1 LAIRASLG
9 SCGRVVIDRAL
20 IEELTEKGRSLW
32 RRVGEEMAE
41 MFEVPGND
49 DEPALNVLRANTTP
63 DESAIWWG
71 GYERSG
77 RYRRSRTTAR
87 TREQVIETQPG
98 MVENWLAVIK
108 IVSNGLIGT
117 TIVLAVMVLLAC
129 VASIL
134 RSIVGSY

>member
-1 LAIRASLG
+1 
-9 SCGRVVIDRAL
+9 
-20 IEELTEKGRSLW
+20 
-32 RRVGEEMAE
+32 MAE
-41 MFEVPGND
+41 VFGVAGDD
-49 DEPALNVLRANTTP
+49 DELALDVLRANATP
-63 DESAIWWG
+63 DESAILWG

-77 RYRRSRTTAR
+77 HYRRSRTTVR
-87 TREQVIETQPG
+87 SREQVIETQPG

>member
-1 LAIRASLG
+1 
-9 SCGRVVIDRAL
+9 
-20 IEELTEKGRSLW
+20 
-32 RRVGEEMAE
+32 MAE
-41 MFEVPGND
+41 VFGVAGD
-49 DEPALNVLRANTTP
+49 DNELALDLLRANTTP
-63 DESAIWWG
+63 DESAISWG

-77 RYRRSRTTAR
+77 RFRRSKVTGRAR
-87 TREQVIETQPG
+87 EWAIETQPG

-134 RSIVGSY
+134 CSFVGSY

>member
-1 LAIRASLG
+1 
-9 SCGRVVIDRAL
+9 
-20 IEELTEKGRSLW
+20 
-32 RRVGEEMAE
+32 MAE
-41 MFEVPGND
+41 VFGVAGDD
-49 DEPALNVLRANTTP
+49 DELALDVLRANATP
-63 DESAIWWG
+63 DESAISWG
-71 GYERSG
+71 GYEQSG
-77 RYRRSRTTAR
+77 HYRRSRTTVRA
-87 TREQVIETQPG
+87 REQVIETQPG

>member
-1 LAIRASLG
+1 
-9 SCGRVVIDRAL
+9 
-20 IEELTEKGRSLW
+20 
-32 RRVGEEMAE
+32 MAE
-41 MFEVPGND
+41 VFGVAGDD
-49 DEPALNVLRANTTP
+49 DELALDALRANTTP
-63 DESAIWWG
+63 DESAIRWG

-77 RYRRSRTTAR
+77 RYRRSGITVRA
-87 TREQVIETQPG
+87 REQVIETQPS

-117 TIVLAVMVLLAC
+117 TIVLAVTVLLAC

>member
-1 LAIRASLG
+1 M
-9 SCGRVVIDRAL
+9 
-20 IEELTEKGRSLW
+20 EKGRSIW
-32 RRVGEEMAE
+32 RRVGGEMAGIL
-41 MFEVPGND
+41 EVPGED
-49 DEPALNVLRANTTP
+49 DELALNVLRANATP

-77 RYRRSRTTAR
+77 RFRRGRATVRA
-87 TREQVIETQPG
+87 REQVIETQPG

-134 RSIVGSY
+134 RSFVGSY